1 MGVGVDVVSVDRIE
15 RAVARHPRLLDRV
28 FRPEELVD
36 HDPRSLAV
44 RFAAKEAAR
53 KALGGH
59 LSGVRWRD
67 AYVVGGRGVPPKLVL
82 DGTMSSAAQAVG
94 VTSVHLS
101 LSHERGLAVALVVM
115 EG

>member
-1 MGVGVDVVSVDRIE
+1 MGVGVDIVSVDRIE

-28 FRPEELVD
+28 FRPEELAD
-36 HDPRSLAV
+36 QIPRSLAA

-53 KALGGH
+53 KALGVH

-67 AYVVGGRGVPPKLVL
+67 AYVVGGRGSVPKLVL
-82 DGTMSSAAQAVG
+82 EGTMSTAAQALG
-94 VTSVHLS
+94 VTSWHLS